1 MSNGFTNED
10 MLKMVLERVD
20 RIVEKQDSLLTQ
32 ISSLNANGCA
42 HRGDDLKR
50 IQDLE
55 GWRTKGIVGVITL
68 SVGLLIDLVRK

>member
-20 RIVEKQDSLLTQ
+20 KIVEKQDSLLTQ

-68 SVGLLIDLVRK
+68 AVGLLIDLVRK

>member
-1 MSNGFTNED
+1 MGNGFTTEQ
-10 MLKMVLERVD
+10 MLEMVLARVD
-20 RIVEKQDSLLTQ
+20 KIDEKQDYLLSQ
-32 ISSLNANGCA
+32 ISSLDANGCA